1 MKALSAGMVAILV
14 TALSMTVHAGDTKFY
29 PGTMCQGTVGQ
40 AAFRPVTIGTST
52 TYSLDTWYLPAIY
65 SFSGAA
71 YNYAQDQDMQM
82 VCPLVRDSD
91 RTDGVGWNSLVI
103 TALNLNSSR
112 NLTCTA
118 QTFYSNDYA
127 FGSASSATLGPLTDW
142 TDLSLSA
149 LSVPF
154 NGYMVI
160 YCSVPLRDG
169 NYPSGIAS
177 YRIDE

>member
-1 MKALSAGMVAILV
+1 MKALSAVMVAILV
-14 TALSMTVHAGDTKFY
+14 TVLSTTAHAGDTKFY
-29 PGTMCQGTVGQ
+29 PGTMCQGSVGQ
-40 AAFRPVTIGTST
+40 VALRQVSIGNNVGFSV
-52 TYSLDTWYLPAIY
+52 DTWILPAQY

-91 RTDGVGWNSLVI
+91 RTDGIGWNSLVI

-118 QTFYSNDYA
+118 QTYYSNDYA
-127 FGSASSATLGPLTDW
+127 FGSASSATLGPLRDW
-142 TDLSLSA
+142 TDLYLSA

-154 NGYMVI
+154 NGYMLI
-160 YCSVPLRDG
+160 YCSVPLKDG